1 MKSYELVPTGLV
13 FSCVSFLSELCTGCV
28 MLCASAFSLFV
39 CHLCAKC
46 ECVRLLCFLQV
57 VVY

>member
-1 MKSYELVPTGLV
+1 MSWSLLDWCSV
-13 FSCVSFLSELCTGCV
+13 VSFLSEVCTECD
-28 MLCASAFSLFV
+28 MLCASTFSLFV

-57 VVY
+57 AVC